1 MAKFSDASNPKL
13 TVMIGE
19 NSADTVIKV
28 VKKSIGQGAEAFCIL
43 AQGLKPEYKSKEN
56 IRRIIDATDGRDVY
70 ITNYIRGNSQP
81 ELTDE
86 YLAEQLLMMLDC
98 GAKLID
104 VPTDMFCRST
114 DEVTRD
120 FYAVQ
125 KQQELI
131 SEIHKRG
138 AEVLM
143 SSHIFEYRSP
153 EQVLEIAKL
162 QQMRG
167 ADIAKI
173 VTVANSE
180 KELED
185 AFRTNFLLREKLSIP
200 FLFLCNGSH
209 CRKHRLLGPVL
220 GSCFYLCRENSK
232 NGESQPIIEEAKAIR
247 DKIKSLEENNEQ

>member
-1 MAKFSDASNPKL
+1 MAKFSNTSNPKL
-13 TVMIGE
+13 TVMIAG
-19 NSADTVIKV
+19 NSAEKVIEV
-28 VKKSIGQGAEAFCIL
+28 VKKSIEQGAEAFCIL
-43 AQGLKPEYKSKEN
+43 AQGMKPEDKSKES
-56 IRRIIDATDGRDVY
+56 IKRIIDATDGREVY
-70 ITNYIRGNSQP
+70 ITNYFRSNSQP
-81 ELTDE
+81 DLTDE

-125 KQQELI
+125 KQKELI

-153 EQVLEIAKL
+153 EQILEIAKL
-162 QQMRG
+162 QQTRG

-173 VTVANSE
+173 VTVANSA
-180 KELED
+180 KELDD
-185 AFRTNFLLREKLSIP
+185 AFRTNFLLKEKLSIP

-220 GSCFYLCRENSK
+220 GSCFFLCLENSNTK
-232 NGESQPIIEEAKAIR
+232 GPQPTIEEAKMIR
-247 DKIKSLEENNEQ
+247 EKIQSLEENNE